1 MLVINPLTLQA
12 LKSKLL
18 VVYTCAQVSKRV
30 NFVIDTRVE
39 VSTLRRLLLLQSSIL
54 WGAFDSANNH
64 KRQRRKHQSVTAKRE
79 KSQTPKFVY
88 VRLGKARLG

>member
-39 VSTLRRLLLLQSSIL
+39 VSTLRRLLL
-54 WGAFDSANNH
+54 
-64 KRQRRKHQSVTAKRE
+64 SVINPLM
-79 KSQTPKFVY
+79 SHSYKFPEVVVY
-88 VRLGKARLG
+88 TCAQAA